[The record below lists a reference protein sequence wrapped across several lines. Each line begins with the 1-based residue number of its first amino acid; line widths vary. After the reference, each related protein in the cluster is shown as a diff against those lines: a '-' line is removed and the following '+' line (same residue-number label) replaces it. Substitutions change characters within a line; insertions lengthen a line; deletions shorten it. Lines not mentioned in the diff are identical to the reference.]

1 MSAPDHTNPL
11 DLGTAELIRML
22 RRGDVSPLE
31 LVRDSLARIER
42 DASLGAYITVCA
54 RRAIAEARA
63 TERLRVRGPLY
74 GLPFAVKDN
83 IDVAGVRTTGGTR
96 GIPSRIPHDDAPAWA
111 ALRRAGAICVAK
123 TSMHELAYAG
133 PHPAFPITRN
143 PHDRRRAP
151 GGSSS
156 GSAVAVAAGHVIAAV
171 GTDTGGSVR
180 QPAAYCGIFGLKPT
194 NGVISIRGVLPL
206 APSLDTIGLLARDLD
221 AMALCFAALV
231 PGARAARASRILIGI
246 VTDSAVVRR
255 AARQLGA
262 AGIQCG
268 RVVLPDLAELH
279 GHHRVVLRSEALDSY
294 GAALARRSRG
304 FGRAFRESLLGAG
317 ADGPA
322 ALAAAGRARR
332 TARATFQRILAGHRV
347 LLLPTTPGVAPRID
361 PATGRAHGRDLTR
374 WTFIANFVGLPAIS
388 VPCGARGG
396 LPLAVQ
402 LIGRPGDER
411 LLLTLAAA
419 LR

>member
-1 MSAPDHTNPL
+1 
-11 DLGTAELIRML
+11 ML

-31 LVRDSLARIER
+31 LVRDSLGRIER

-54 RRAIAEARA
+54 RRAIDEARA
-63 TERLRVRGPLY
+63 AERRRGRGPLY

-96 GIPSRIPHDDAPAWA
+96 GLPSRIPRRDAPAWA
-111 ALRRAGAICVAK
+111 ALRRAGAICVGK

-133 PHPAFPITRN
+133 PHPAFPIARN

-194 NGVISIRGVLPL
+194 NEVISVRGVLPL

-221 AMALCFAALV
+221 AMALCFAVLV
-231 PGARAARASRILIGI
+231 PGARAARASRIIVGI
-246 VTDSAVVRR
+246 ATDGAVVRR
-255 AARQLGA
+255 AARQLSA
-262 AGIQCG
+262 AGIRCG
-268 RVVLPDLAELH
+268 PVDLPDLAELH
-279 GHHRVVLRSEALDSY
+279 RHHRVVLRSEALDAY
-294 GAALARRSRG
+294 GGALARHSHG
-304 FGRAFRESLLGAG
+304 FGRAFRDALLGTP

-322 ALAAAGRARR
+322 ALGAARRARR
-332 TARATFQRILAGHRV
+332 AARSTFRRLLARHRV
-347 LLLPTTPGVAPRID
+347 LVLPAAPGVAPRMD
-361 PATGRAHGRDLTR
+361 TATGRAHGRDLTR

-388 VPCGARGG
+388 VPCGVRGG

-402 LIGRPGDER
+402 LVGRPGDER
-411 LLLTLAAA
+411 LLFTLAAA
-419 LR
+419 IR